1 MPAAAAAQGRVA
13 GKVVIVTGAA
23 QGQGAAESLALA
35 HEGATVI
42 ATDLRDDP
50 PDYVREAASLPGPGP
65 GPGQVSYQRLDVAS
79 QEQWTALAASV
90 AQRHGRVDGLVN
102 NAGIPFRAR
111 LADVSVQDWD
121 RVLSVNLTGTLLGIQ
136 AVIPYMRAGGS
147 IVNVGS
153 VASLSGHYTVAYTV
167 SKWGVRGLTR
177 VASMELGPLGIRVN
191 AIHPGFIETPMT
203 ASAPATFRTANL
215 AEIPLGRT
223 GTVDDVAPLVVFLL
237 SDESSFITGAEIPVD
252 GGQTGH
258 GGAKSLS
265 DAVRGTAAN
274 LDSSGGPAATM
285 GSAFGASGRG
295 TVPPE
300 PPGLPG
306 PSTGT

>member
-1 MPAAAAAQGRVA
+1 MPGQDEKGRVG
-13 GKVVIVTGAA
+13 GKVVVVTGAA

-35 HEGATVI
+35 REGATVV
-42 ATDLRDDP
+42 ATDLRDQA
-50 PDYVREAASLPGPGP
+50 PDYLHETGNLS
-65 GPGQVSYQRLDVAS
+65 GQLSYQRLDVSS
-79 QEQWTALAASV
+79 QEQWAALAASV
-90 AQRHGRVDGLVN
+90 GQRHGRIDGLVN

-111 LADVSVQDWD
+111 LVDVGLQDWE
-121 RVLSVNLTGTLLGIQ
+121 RVLSVNLTGALLGMQ
-136 AVIPYMRAGGS
+136 AVLPYMQAGAA

-153 VASLSGHYTVAYTV
+153 VAALSAHYTVAYTV
-167 SKWGVRGLTR
+167 SKWGIRGLSR

-203 ASAPATFRTANL
+203 ASAPSAFRQANL
-215 AEIPLGRT
+215 SEIPLGRT

-265 DAVRGTAAN
+265 DAVRASAPNPQPATFDSN
-274 LDSSGGPAATM
+274 L
-285 GSAFGASGRG
+285 R
-295 TVPPE
+295 
-300 PPGLPG
+300 
-306 PSTGT
+306 